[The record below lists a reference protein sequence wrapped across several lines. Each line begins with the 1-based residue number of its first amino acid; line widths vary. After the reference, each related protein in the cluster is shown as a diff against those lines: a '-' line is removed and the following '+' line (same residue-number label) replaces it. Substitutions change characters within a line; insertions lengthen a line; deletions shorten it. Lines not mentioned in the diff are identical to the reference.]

1 MIQEIIKASSKPG
14 CIPDKCLMNHDQFKN
29 LKEEMSDYLQY
40 PCKTKGNFVCGFK
53 IVICE
58 TTGLHFSYF
67 KKH

>member
-1 MIQEIIKASSKPG
+1 
-14 CIPDKCLMNHDQFKN
+14 MNRDQFKN

-40 PCKTKGNFVCGFK
+40 PCKTEGNFVYGFK